1 MEEVIE
7 VVETAQVF
15 GMSIGQILAL
25 LGAAIAVI
33 LSGMG
38 SSKGVGL
45 AGETSAGV
53 STENPEVSSK
63 LLVLQLLPATQGIY
77 GFLVGVIVLINT
89 NVLGGAMKAVD
100 LYQGLGILVSCL
112 PVAIVGYYSAIRQGR
127 VAASGMLLTGQRPEM
142 SGKAITMTVMVETYA
157 VFALLVSFL
166 MVNAIN
172 L

>member
-1 MEEVIE
+1 MEQVI
-7 VVETAQVF
+7 
-15 GMSIGQILAL
+15 GMSWGQILAL
-25 LGAAIAVI
+25 VGAAIAVI
-33 LSGMG
+33 FAGMG
-38 SSKGVGL
+38 SSKGVGV

-53 STENPEVSSK
+53 ATENPEVSSK

-77 GFLVGVIVLINT
+77 GFLIGVIVLINT
-89 NVLGGAMKAVD
+89 NVLGGAMKPVTFE
-100 LYQGLGILVSCL
+100 QGIAFIVACL
-112 PVAIVGYYSAIRQGR
+112 PIAVVGYYSAIRQAR

-166 MVNAIN
+166 MVNAIQ